1 MSKIENNHTWG
12 VRTAARLRAVHAGF
26 SDLSQ
31 EERSGYLSDEIEYAL
46 EDAAGIPGENRQSL
60 LATLEAYFP
69 VYGDETA
76 YVTTAVPAARE
87 PASKS
92 ESPSKEM
99 PLAAMLEQLCDRAN
113 ELSPAQIQ
121 KLAGVFAEQGQSS
134 PPSALPKP
142 VADKLAFPATPA
154 EVDDCLRSINQLWL
168 EMGVSDADGQVLRL
182 NRLLKMLGILTG
194 GFRDIYRFI
203 WPFWREMATR
213 ELNSQ
218 VFPEFPNGLEAAVQS
233 FITGGEVNSSTF
245 FSEIEKT
252 KKILASVLFGLRKGA
267 EEYGKLY
274 ERKFSTEAIADAVA
288 MEESAS
294 DVSRIRELS
303 RKCWDKY
310 SQLTKHQTADAIH
323 DAILRSVAEATF
335 TKLKFS
341 A

>member
-1 MSKIENNHTWG
+1 MSKIENSHTWG

-46 EDAAGIPGENRQSL
+46 EDAAGIAGETRQSL
-60 LATLEAYFP
+60 LTTLEAYFP
-69 VYGDETA
+69 VYGDEA
-76 YVTTAVPAARE
+76 AHAAAEPAVRE
-87 PASKS
+87 PAISGEAPRS
-92 ESPSKEM
+92 EL
-99 PLAAMLEQLCDRAN
+99 PLATMLEQLCDRAH
-113 ELSPAQIQ
+113 ELTPTQIQ
-121 KLAGVFAEQGQSS
+121 KLAGVLAEHGYSGPS
-134 PPSALPKP
+134 SALPKP
-142 VADKLAFPATPA
+142 VADKLAFPLTPA
-154 EVDDCLRSINQLWL
+154 EVDDCLRSINQLWV
-168 EMGVSDADGQVLRL
+168 EMGASDADGQVLRL

-218 VFPEFPNGLEAAVQS
+218 VFPEFPNGLESAVES

-323 DAILRSVAEATF
+323 DAILHSVAEAAF